1 MSLHDLPQEIKDY
14 IMEQAGGSYT
24 KRDGSIDCTELL
36 YCMRKAWLRRKYQP
50 PKSLESAFYLFR
62 GKLMDREFSKL
73 FKRNQIR
80 VTHRVP
86 NGPVIVGKFDWIE
99 NGVVVD
105 LKTTKTLYYVKKAK
119 EEHEKQVKFY
129 AYCDNR
135 DHGRLEYMDFGGAE
149 VFEVDC
155 SDAADVVKEL
165 EARAIL
171 YHECLINDVAPR
183 PEGMNTE
190 RQWECKNCECK
201 DYCDEIELLKA
212 ADKFEEID
220 KNKNMGDLDGTA

>member
-73 FKRNQIR
+73 FKRNQVR

-86 NGPVIVGKFDWIE
+86 NGPVIVGKLDWIE
-99 NGVVVD
+99 SGIITD
-105 LKTTKTLYYVKKAK
+105 LKTTKTLFYVKGAK
-119 EEHEKQVKFY
+119 KEHEKQVKFY
-129 AYCDNR
+129 AYCENR
-135 DHGRLEYMDFGGAE
+135 ERGKVTYMDFGGAE

-155 SDAADVVKEL
+155 SDAHEVIKEFEGRAMVYYRCLKADEPP
-165 EARAIL
+165 A
-171 YHECLINDVAPR
+171 
-183 PEGMNTE
+183 PEGRDTE

-201 DYCDEIELLKA
+201 EYCDAIE
-212 ADKFEEID
+212 DKKEEID
-220 KNKNMGDLDGTA
+220 NWGGK